1 VYSPN
6 QIDPA
11 VSFRNS
17 QGQQVRGTIIT
28 LQRRAL
34 VMEIYN
40 PYSIVQVSEVL
51 SELAIKIGT
60 RQVYLGKAVVIS
72 LVNTGLTAVVSLTLI
87 DEWRE
92 LSEVADTPASVGE
105 EARTFVREWQ
115 ERFRIHREYQIVIN
129 EMRAFLAEVSRWVE
143 QVDLSKSLPRED
155 SKLRPDV
162 FMELAEP
169 VMLRV
174 KHYLDILEGE
184 AADIEPNL
192 APSHRGFAQS
202 ALHPLL
208 LRSPFV
214 HRTFT
219 KPLGYAG
226 DYEMVN
232 QILGDPQEGPS
243 TYFQIVNV
251 TFLKAQVAQAHRNR
265 IDILVNFLK
274 QLAIQAKAEGR
285 PYRVMN
291 LGCGPAVEVQRF
303 LREFEEPHLLE
314 FELID
319 FSQETLDYAQ
329 ARLTEAAKQA
339 GATLSAQFIHQSVHE
354 LIKRP
359 ARRAEEVRDCDA
371 VYCAG
376 LFDYISDKVCNRL
389 LTYFTTRTRPGGRI
403 LATNVH
409 SSNPERLFTM
419 EHLLE
424 WYLIYRDEQQ
434 LAATFP
440 EEACRDTKAY
450 VDATGVNVF
459 CEATVI

>member
-51 SELAIKIGT
+51 SELAIKMGT
-60 RQVYLGKAVVIS
+60 RQAYLGKAVVIS

-105 EARTFVREWQ
+105 EARTFVQEWQ
-115 ERFRIHREYQIVIN
+115 ERFRIHRDYQIVVN

-155 SKLRPDV
+155 NKLRMDV
-162 FMELAEP
+162 FQELAEP
-169 VMLRV
+169 IML
-174 KHYLDILEGE
+174 KLKGYMDGLESE
-184 AADIEPNL
+184 AGKVEAEL
-192 APSHRGFAQS
+192 APAHRTFAQA

-208 LRSPFV
+208 LRAPFIY
-214 HRTFT
+214 RTYT

-232 QILGDPQEGPS
+232 QILSDPREGPN
-243 TYFQIVNV
+243 TYFQIVNAA
-251 TFLKAQVAQAHRNR
+251 FLRTDVAEAHRNR
-265 IDILVNFLK
+265 IDILVQYLSD
-274 QLAIQAKAEGR
+274 LAAQAKAAGR
-285 PYRVMN
+285 TFKVLN
-291 LGCGPAVEVQRF
+291 VGCGPAVEIQRF
-303 LREFEEPHLLE
+303 IQQHPEPELLS
-314 FELID
+314 FELVD
-319 FSQETLDYAQ
+319 FSEETLNYTREQMRRAMDR
-329 ARLTEAAKQA
+329 ARRTVTVDFIQESVHQLLKRRITSDSPQA
-339 GATLSAQFIHQSVHE
+339 G
-354 LIKRP
+354 
-359 ARRAEEVRDCDA
+359 DCDA

-376 LFDYISDKVCNRL
+376 LFDYLSNKVCQRL
-389 LTYFTTRTRPGGRI
+389 LAYFASRTRKGGPFLRPTFTATTRC
-403 LATNVH
+403 A
-409 SSNPERLFTM
+409 S
-419 EHLLE
+419 
-424 WYLIYRDEQQ
+424 
-434 LAATFP
+434 
-440 EEACRDTKAY
+440 
-450 VDATGVNVF
+450 
-459 CEATVI
+459 

>member
-1 VYSPN
+1 MYSPN

-51 SELAIKIGT
+51 SDLAIKIGT

-92 LSEVADTPASVGE
+92 LLEVADTPASVGE
-105 EARTFVREWQ
+105 EARTFVQDWK
-115 ERFRIHREYQIVIN
+115 ERFRIRREYQIVVN

-143 QVDLSKSLPRED
+143 QIDLSKSLPRD
-155 SKLRPDV
+155 DGKLRTDV

-169 VMLRV
+169 IMLRV
-174 KHYLDILEGE
+174 KHYLDILETE
-184 AADIEPNL
+184 ASDIEANL
-192 APSHRGFAQS
+192 APAHRAFAQT

-214 HRTFT
+214 YRTFT

-274 QLAIQAKAEGR
+274 QLALKAKAEGR
-285 PYRVMN
+285 QYRVMN
-291 LGCGPAVEVQRF
+291 LGCGPAVEIQRF
-303 LREFEEPHLLE
+303 LREFEEPELLQ

-319 FSQETLDYAQ
+319 FSQETLDYAK
-329 ARLTEAAKQA
+329 ARLSEAAKQ
-339 GATLSAQFIHQSVHE
+339 GSTTLSAEFIHQSVHE

-359 ARRAEEVRDCDA
+359 ARKAAEVRDCDA

-389 LTYFTTRTRPGGRI
+389 LTYFATRTRPGGRI

-409 SSNPERLFTM
+409 SNNPERLFTM

-424 WYLIYRDEQQ
+424 WYLIYRNEQQ

-440 EEACRDTKAY
+440 EECQDITTY

-459 CEATVI
+459 GEATVI

>member
-1 VYSPN
+1 
-6 QIDPA
+6 
-11 VSFRNS
+11 
-17 QGQQVRGTIIT
+17 
-28 LQRRAL
+28 
-34 VMEIYN
+34 
-40 PYSIVQVSEVL
+40 VQ
-51 SELAIKIGT
+51 
-60 RQVYLGKAVVIS
+60 
-72 LVNTGLTAVVSLTLI
+72 
-87 DEWRE
+87 D
-92 LSEVADTPASVGE
+92 
-105 EARTFVREWQ
+105 WQ
-115 ERFRIHREYQIVIN
+115 ERFRIRREYQIVVN

-174 KHYLDILEGE
+174 KHYLDILEAE
-184 AADIEPNL
+184 AVDIEASL
-192 APSHRGFAQS
+192 APSHRAFAQT

-232 QILGDPQEGPS
+232 QILADPQQGPS

-265 IDILVNFLK
+265 INILVDFLK

-291 LGCGPAVEVQRF
+291 LGCGPAVEIQRF
-303 LREFEEPHLLE
+303 LREFEEPELLE

-329 ARLTEAAKQA
+329 AQLAEAAKQ
-339 GATLSAQFIHQSVHE
+339 GGTSLRAQFVHQSVHE

-359 ARRAEEVRDCDA
+359 ARKAAEVRDCDA

-409 SSNPERLFTM
+409 SRNPERLFTM

-434 LAATFP
+434 LASTFP
-440 EEACRDTKAY
+440 EECRDINAY

-459 CEATVI
+459 GEATVI

>member
-1 VYSPN
+1 
-6 QIDPA
+6 
-11 VSFRNS
+11 
-17 QGQQVRGTIIT
+17 
-28 LQRRAL
+28 
-34 VMEIYN
+34 
-40 PYSIVQVSEVL
+40 VQVSEVL

-105 EARTFVREWQ
+105 EARTFVQDWQ
-115 ERFRIHREYQIVIN
+115 ERFRIRREYQIVVN

-174 KHYLDILEGE
+174 KHYLDILEAE
-184 AADIEPNL
+184 AVDIEASL
-192 APSHRGFAQS
+192 APSHRAFAQT

-232 QILGDPQEGPS
+232 QILADPQQGPS

-265 IDILVNFLK
+265 INILVDFLK

-291 LGCGPAVEVQRF
+291 LGCGPAVEIQRF
-303 LREFEEPHLLE
+303 LREFEEPELLE

-329 ARLTEAAKQA
+329 AQLAEAAKQ
-339 GATLSAQFIHQSVHE
+339 GGTSLRAQFVHQSVHE

-359 ARRAEEVRDCDA
+359 ARKAAEVRDCDA

-409 SSNPERLFTM
+409 SRNPERLFTM

-434 LAATFP
+434 LASTFP
-440 EEACRDTKAY
+440 EECRDINAY

-459 CEATVI
+459 GEATVI

>member
-1 VYSPN
+1 MYSPN

-105 EARTFVREWQ
+105 EARTFVQDWQ
-115 ERFRIHREYQIVIN
+115 ERFRIRREYQIVVN

-174 KHYLDILEGE
+174 KHYLDILEAE
-184 AADIEPNL
+184 AVDIEASL
-192 APSHRGFAQS
+192 APSHRAFAQT

-232 QILGDPQEGPS
+232 QILADPQQGPS

-265 IDILVNFLK
+265 INILVDFLK

-291 LGCGPAVEVQRF
+291 LGCGPAVEIQRF
-303 LREFEEPHLLE
+303 LREFEEPELLE

-329 ARLTEAAKQA
+329 AQLAEAAKQ
-339 GATLSAQFIHQSVHE
+339 GGTSLRAQFVHQSVHE

-359 ARRAEEVRDCDA
+359 ARKAAEVRDCDA

-409 SSNPERLFTM
+409 SRNPERLFTM

-434 LAATFP
+434 LASTFP
-440 EEACRDTKAY
+440 EECRDINAY

-459 CEATVI
+459 GEATVI

>member
-105 EARTFVREWQ
+105 EARTFVQDWQ
-115 ERFRIHREYQIVIN
+115 ERFRIRREYQIVVN

-174 KHYLDILEGE
+174 KHYLDILEAE
-184 AADIEPNL
+184 AVDIEASL
-192 APSHRGFAQS
+192 APSHRAFAQT

-232 QILGDPQEGPS
+232 QILADPQQGPS

-265 IDILVNFLK
+265 INILVDFLK

-291 LGCGPAVEVQRF
+291 LGCGPAVEIQRF
-303 LREFEEPHLLE
+303 LREFEEPELLE

-329 ARLTEAAKQA
+329 AQLAEAAKQ
-339 GATLSAQFIHQSVHE
+339 GGTSLRAQFVHQSVHE

-359 ARRAEEVRDCDA
+359 ARKAAEVRDCDA

-409 SSNPERLFTM
+409 SRNPERLFTM

-434 LAATFP
+434 LASTFP
-440 EEACRDTKAY
+440 EECRDINAY

-459 CEATVI
+459 GEATVI

>member
-1 VYSPN
+1 
-6 QIDPA
+6 
-11 VSFRNS
+11 
-17 QGQQVRGTIIT
+17 
-28 LQRRAL
+28 
-34 VMEIYN
+34 MEIYN

-105 EARTFVREWQ
+105 EARTFVQDWQ
-115 ERFRIHREYQIVIN
+115 ERFRIRREYQIVVN

-174 KHYLDILEGE
+174 KHYLDILEAE
-184 AADIEPNL
+184 AVDIEASL
-192 APSHRGFAQS
+192 APSHRAFAQT

-232 QILGDPQEGPS
+232 QILADPQQGPS

-265 IDILVNFLK
+265 INILVDFLK

-291 LGCGPAVEVQRF
+291 LGCGPAVEIQRF
-303 LREFEEPHLLE
+303 LREFEEPELLE

-329 ARLTEAAKQA
+329 AQLAEAAKQ
-339 GATLSAQFIHQSVHE
+339 GGTSLRAQFVHQSVHE

-359 ARRAEEVRDCDA
+359 ARKAAEVRDCDA

-409 SSNPERLFTM
+409 SRNPERLFTM

-434 LAATFP
+434 LASTFP
-440 EEACRDTKAY
+440 EECRDINAY

-459 CEATVI
+459 GEATVI